1 MNQLKVI
8 SNKIPEINFD
18 LSTPEM
24 LNKII
29 RAVRVFYVTAL
40 LLFVLLLQTSQ
51 STFIN
56 VSMLLPVYA
65 LLSLSFLV
73 NSIYLYYYEKVKNH
87 HAINGIMFG
96 LDAFFIAGMNLFA
109 DGNYTLFLILF
120 LLNIILCGV
129 KYNSRGAFLLAIW
142 TSILFSG
149 LLIYGPQLEG
159 KNLYISL
166 VLNNF
171 SFFSIA
177 YLAGFL
183 SQQIS
188 SLTFEVAS
196 KTKDIEN
203 LQKLNQLI
211 ISNVGSGLISV
222 DNHLRITQYNKYAK
236 TLLNTELEGCS
247 FDDIFGEVFDKI
259 EPLLMSLKR
268 GEVTRFETEMHLD
281 NDQRIIEFV
290 MSKIIDN
297 QNVNSGFVVL
307 FQDLTQ
313 LKSLEI
319 KLRQKEKLAAVGQLA
334 AGIAHEIR
342 NPLASISGS
351 IQLLAAKEGVSEDE
365 KKRLMAITVK
375 EIDRLNGL
383 ISEFLEYVKPEAKKE
398 DIVDINVIL
407 KEIMMSVS
415 VNKTLNAN
423 VQQDIQLASQ
433 KVIQGNP
440 DKLKQALLNIVIN
453 AYQAMSKL
461 DMGKIKI
468 RTWDKA
474 DSLVVTIQDQGEG
487 ITPENLNR
495 IFEPFHT
502 TKAKGTGLG
511 LAVAHKIFE
520 SHGANVHVES
530 EINKGTVFI
539 IEFLTSNNP
548 IGYEMKIKKEA

>member
-1 MNQLKVI
+1 
-8 SNKIPEINFD
+8 
-18 LSTPEM
+18 
-24 LNKII
+24 
-29 RAVRVFYVTAL
+29 
-40 LLFVLLLQTSQ
+40 
-51 STFIN
+51 
-56 VSMLLPVYA
+56 
-65 LLSLSFLV
+65 
-73 NSIYLYYYEKVKNH
+73 
-87 HAINGIMFG
+87 
-96 LDAFFIAGMNLFA
+96 
-109 DGNYTLFLILF
+109 
-120 LLNIILCGV
+120 
-129 KYNSRGAFLLAIW
+129 
-142 TSILFSG
+142 
-149 LLIYGPQLEG
+149 
-159 KNLYISL
+159 
-166 VLNNF
+166 
-171 SFFSIA
+171 
-177 YLAGFL
+177 
-183 SQQIS
+183 
-188 SLTFEVAS
+188 
-196 KTKDIEN
+196 
-203 LQKLNQLI
+203 QLI